1 MKHTSRGWSTMW
13 LPQQVRRAQWGQSLL
28 DLHEDHRFWL
38 KEPVKT
44 LDDMSAEEIEAIERT
59 YDAKVWPFWR
69 RELRRRRLERQRI
82 RAAALLEDGPEQSRG
97 EESSSPSSS

>member
-1 MKHTSRGWSTMW
+1 MKHTNRGWSTTR
-13 LPQQVRRAQWGQSLL
+13 LPSQIKQAKWGQSIL

-44 LDDMSAEEIEAIERT
+44 LDDMSAGEVEAIEKT

-82 RAAALLEDGPEQSRG
+82 RAAASSEGGPEQSHDEG
-97 EESSSPSSS
+97 SSSPSSS